1 MKRTFFDKQEANI
14 MLMHTNSQ
22 LLLENK
28 FQFIHPYDMEPCRD
42 IIAFVDGIDW
52 THVPFED
59 EEWNYMLNRQEYLLD
74 LCMSFDISGDI
85 CYLQKGKDLVL
96 DWITKNQTTENWRTI
111 DTGIRLMYWEIMI
124 RYLDQ
129 ELLLSVPDNEK
140 IKQSIYQQLNY
151 LDDDYIEKYDLSNW
165 GILIVTGFFITSKR
179 IGIRQESGIYQ
190 RMLNRLT
197 NQLRLQ
203 IQPSGNHWEQS
214 PLYFMEVLRSIV
226 CIHQSQVLR
235 DEPVQKLL
243 EEKILSMYHFMPH
256 FVTPEGTTILQGDT
270 DEMRV
275 EDVIQTLSLLYQ
287 QDLPELF
294 TRQVSVDYLLLYF
307 SRYKTEYLAWQ
318 ENLSKK
324 VATNYPKT
332 MTDDFTGNYYYH
344 NDWDYMSSY
353 AHLYNGPLG
362 SGHGH
367 LSLCHIDVTLGGDNI
382 LVDSGRLTYVESP
395 LRYLLKEAPQHNTV
409 VINSHPFG
417 EVVDSWGFEAVPTS
431 LSNRVYEDDR
441 FWSVRSA
448 YIDTQVNG
456 DFKVVRTV
464 LYIKELDSFIILDQV
479 VDIGDNAFSNMT
491 RYFNLNPK
499 IKARQ
504 EQDHVSLDIKN
515 KRYYAYFSEE
525 SIHVEESFFAPTY
538 NDLVVNEK
546 IMATSSQPTQYT
558 VLTKYSNV
566 VVKETTVQKTD
577 NKLCSEEKCYGMAIT
592 IDGQEW
598 LIYSMIE
605 DTYSGHKL
613 YKIDGNPVYGQ
624 FGVVKI
630 DRNNEENYMRLF

>member
-1 MKRTFFDKQEANI
+1 MKRTFFDKQEPNI
-14 MLMHTNSQ
+14 MLMHANSQ

-74 LCMSFDISGDI
+74 LCLSFDISGDI

-129 ELLLSVPDNEK
+129 ELLLRVSDNEK

-151 LDDDYIEKYDLSNW
+151 LDDAYIEKYDLSNW
-165 GILIVTGFFITSKR
+165 GILIVAGFFIISHR
-179 IGIRQESGIYQ
+179 ASDMCESSVYQ
-190 RMLNRLT
+190 RMLSRLT
-197 NQLRLQ
+197 HQLHLQ
-203 IQPSGNHWEQS
+203 VQPSGNHWEQS

-226 CIHQSQVLR
+226 CIHQSDVLK
-235 DEPVQKLL
+235 DHPVQTLL

-270 DEMRV
+270 DEMRIA
-275 EDVIQTLSLLYQ
+275 DVMQTLSLLYQ
-287 QDLPELF
+287 QSLPPLF
-294 TRQVSVDYLLLYF
+294 ANHVTVDYLLLYF
-307 SRYKTEYLAWQ
+307 SHREIDYSTWEKNITQCVDE
-318 ENLSKK
+318 KF
-324 VATNYPKT
+324 PKI
-332 MTDDFTGNYYYH
+332 MTDHFTGNYYYH
-344 NDWDYMSSY
+344 DDWHSTSSY

-409 VINSHPFG
+409 VINSHSFG

-431 LSNRVYEDDR
+431 LSNRVYEDDC
-441 FWSVRSA
+441 FWAVRSA

-479 VDIGDNAFSNMT
+479 VDIGENAFSNMT

-525 SIHVEESFFAPTY
+525 SMHVEESFFAPTY

-546 IMATSSQPTQYT
+546 IVVTSSQPTQYT
-558 VLTKYSNV
+558 VLTKYSNA

-613 YKIDGNPVYGQ
+613 YKIDGHPVYGQ

>member
-74 LCMSFDISGDI
+74 LCLSFDITRDSI
-85 CYLQKGKDLVL
+85 YLQKGKNLLL
-96 DWITKNQTTENWRTI
+96 DWITQNQTSENWRTI
-111 DTGIRLMYWEIMI
+111 DTGIRLMYWEMTIH
-124 RYLDQ
+124 YL
-129 ELLLSVPDNEK
+129 EERSMLSNSESEK
-140 IKQSIYQQLNY
+140 IAHSIEQQTSY
-151 LDDDYIEKYDLSNW
+151 LDDHYIDKYDLSNW

-344 NDWDYMSSY
+344 NDWDSMSSY

-613 YKIDGNPVYGQ
+613 YKIDGHPVYGQ

>member
-74 LCMSFDISGDI
+74 LCLSFDITRDSI
-85 CYLQKGKDLVL
+85 YLQKGKNLLL
-96 DWITKNQTTENWRTI
+96 DWITQNQTSENWRTI
-111 DTGIRLMYWEIMI
+111 DTGIRLMYWEMTIH
-124 RYLDQ
+124 YL
-129 ELLLSVPDNEK
+129 EERSMLSNSESEK
-140 IKQSIYQQLNY
+140 IAHSIEQQTSY
-151 LDDDYIEKYDLSNW
+151 LDDHYIDKYDLSNW

-344 NDWDYMSSY
+344 NDWDSMSSY

-417 EVVDSWGFEAVPTS
+417 EVLDSWRFETVPTS

-441 FWSVRSA
+441 FWAVRSA
-448 YIDTQVNG
+448 YVDTQVNG

-613 YKIDGNPVYGQ
+613 YKIDGHPVYGQ

>member
-14 MLMHTNSQ
+14 MLMHANSQ

-42 IIAFVDGIDW
+42 IIVFVDSIDW

-74 LCMSFDISGDI
+74 LCLSFDITRDSI
-85 CYLQKGKDLVL
+85 YLQKGKNLLL
-96 DWITKNQTTENWRTI
+96 DWITQNQTSENWRTI
-111 DTGIRLMYWEIMI
+111 DTGIRLMYWEMMI
-124 RYLDQ
+124 HYL
-129 ELLLSVPDNEK
+129 EERSMLSTSESEK
-140 IKQSIYQQLNY
+140 IAHSIEQQTSY
-151 LDDDYIEKYDLSNW
+151 LDDHYIDKYDLSNW

-179 IGIRQESGIYQ
+179 IGIRRESGIYQ

-307 SRYKTEYLAWQ
+307 SRYKTDCLAWQ

-344 NDWDYMSSY
+344 NDWDSMSSY

-367 LSLCHIDVTLGGDNI
+367 LSLGHIDVTLGGDNI

-441 FWSVRSA
+441 FWAVRSA

-613 YKIDGNPVYGQ
+613 YKIDGYPVYGQ

>member
-74 LCMSFDISGDI
+74 LCLSFDITRDSI
-85 CYLQKGKDLVL
+85 YLQKGKNLLL
-96 DWITKNQTTENWRTI
+96 DWITQNQTSENWRTI
-111 DTGIRLMYWEIMI
+111 DTGIRLMYWEMTIH
-124 RYLDQ
+124 YL
-129 ELLLSVPDNEK
+129 EERSMLSNSESEK
-140 IKQSIYQQLNY
+140 IAHSIEQQTSY
-151 LDDDYIEKYDLSNW
+151 LDDHYIDKYDLSNW

-179 IGIRQESGIYQ
+179 IGIRRESGIYQ

-344 NDWDYMSSY
+344 NDWDSMSSY

-417 EVVDSWGFEAVPTS
+417 EVLDSWRFEAVPTS

-441 FWSVRSA
+441 FWVVRSA
-448 YIDTQVNG
+448 YVDTQVNG

-613 YKIDGNPVYGQ
+613 YKIDGHPVYGQ

>member
-74 LCMSFDISGDI
+74 LCLSFDITRDSI
-85 CYLQKGKDLVL
+85 YLQKGKNLLL
-96 DWITKNQTTENWRTI
+96 DWITQNQTSENWRTI
-111 DTGIRLMYWEIMI
+111 DTGIRLMYWEMTIH
-124 RYLDQ
+124 YL
-129 ELLLSVPDNEK
+129 EERSMLSNSESEK
-140 IKQSIYQQLNY
+140 IAHSIEQQTSY
-151 LDDDYIEKYDLSNW
+151 LDDHYIDKYDLSNW

-324 VATNYPKT
+324 VATNYPKI

-344 NDWDYMSSY
+344 NDWDSMSSY

-417 EVVDSWGFEAVPTS
+417 EVLDSWRFEAVPTS

-613 YKIDGNPVYGQ
+613 YKIDGHPVYGQ